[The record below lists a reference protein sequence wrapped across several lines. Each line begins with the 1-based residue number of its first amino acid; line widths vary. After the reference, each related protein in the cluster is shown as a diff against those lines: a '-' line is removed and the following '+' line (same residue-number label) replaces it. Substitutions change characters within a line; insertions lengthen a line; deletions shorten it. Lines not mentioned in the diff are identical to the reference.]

1 MGMAEN
7 IALKLNRQILL
18 FTKRICLKI
27 GILNQRIRIGYLS
40 VANIY
45 RSAGPGKLG
54 GSLIVRSGG
63 Y

>member
-1 MGMAEN
+1 MAES

-27 GILNQRIRIGYLS
+27 VILNQSIRIGYLS

-45 RSAGPGKLG
+45 RSDGPGKLG
-54 GSLIVRSGG
+54 GSLTVRSRG